1 MEILHLIPGQAPLR
15 LDKLEA
21 LPADG
26 MLWVDFARAEAGN
39 WPAVIEPLLGISID
53 EEHLADSLNDT
64 HPPFFD
70 GTSDYD
76 MLIFEGLGPKDEV
89 FPLDTRVG
97 ALFLFD
103 RLLVSIRE
111 ADAPS
116 YATVKQRL
124 QTGRLKC
131 GIEPVQLAQYILD
144 CMVDRWLKI
153 REILDHRLTEL
164 QDDLLDPSN
173 RCDDW
178 RTLLSGRR
186 VVRRLESLSE
196 AQHEALDAWRRG
208 SRFDWTQGEEVRLRD
223 ISEHTRRINEHAG
236 NLERDVEA
244 AVQLH
249 FATVS
254 HRTNRI
260 MRTLT
265 VISAVFF
272 PLNFITSLYG
282 MNFEYMPELHWHFG
296 YPGVLSLLTLVAGG
310 LLLVFKRR
318 GYF

>member
-1 MEILHLIPGQAPLR
+1 MEILHLIPGQAPVR
-15 LDKLEA
+15 LDKLER
-21 LPADG
+21 LPETG
-26 MLWVDFARAEAGN
+26 MLWIDFARPEAQDWPSQIQPLISAE
-39 WPAVIEPLLGISID
+39 ID
-53 EEHLADSLNDT
+53 DEHLADSLNDR

-76 MLIFEGLGPKDEV
+76 MLIFEGLGPTDEV

-97 ALFLFD
+97 TLFLFD

-111 ADAPS
+111 SDAPS

-124 QTGRLKC
+124 RTGRLKC
-131 GIEPVQLAQYILD
+131 GVSPVQLAQFILD
-144 CMVDRWLKI
+144 AMVDRWLRV
-153 REILDHRLTEL
+153 REILDHRLTEM
-164 QDDLLDPSN
+164 QDELLDPAN
-173 RCDDW
+173 RRNDW
-178 RTLLSGRR
+178 RALLTGRR
-186 VVRRLESLSE
+186 IVRRLESLSE

-208 SRFDWTQGEEVRLRD
+208 SRFDWNQAEEVRLRD
-223 ISEHTRRINEHAG
+223 ISEHTRRITEHAS

-244 AVQLH
+244 AVELH

-265 VISAVFF
+265 VISAIFF

-282 MNFEYMPELHWHFG
+282 MNFDHMPELHWYWG
-296 YPGVLSLLTLVAGG
+296 YYAVLALLTLVAGS
-310 LLLVFKRR
+310 LLLLFSRR

>member
-1 MEILHLIPGQAPLR
+1 MEILHLLPGHAPIR
-15 LDKLEA
+15 LDQLDG
-21 LPADG
+21 LPEKG
-26 MLWVDFARAEAGN
+26 MLWIDFVRSESPDWPTALKSVTDAE
-39 WPAVIEPLLGISID
+39 ID
-53 EEHLADSLNDT
+53 YEHLEDSLNAT
-64 HPPFFD
+64 HAPFFD

-103 RLLVSIRE
+103 RMLVSVRE

-116 YATVKQRL
+116 YATVKHRL
-124 QTGRLKC
+124 QSGRLKC
-131 GIEPVQLAQYILD
+131 GISPVQLAEYILD
-144 CMVDRWLKI
+144 CMVDRWLKV
-153 REILDHRLTEL
+153 REILDKRLTEM
-164 QDDLLDPSN
+164 QDELLDPYN
-173 RCDDW
+173 HCDDW
-178 RTLLSGRR
+178 RTLLGGRR
-186 VVRRLESLSE
+186 VVRRLESLGD

-223 ISEHTRRINEHAG
+223 IVEHVSRVTDHAS

-244 AVQLH
+244 AVELH

-265 VISAVFF
+265 VISAIFF
-272 PLNFITSLYG
+272 PLNFVTSLYG
-282 MNFEYMPELHWHFG
+282 MNFENMPELHWHLG
-296 YPGVLSLLTLVAGG
+296 YYAVLALLTLIAGG
-310 LLLVFKRR
+310 LLLLFKRR

>member
-1 MEILHLIPGQAPLR
+1 MEILHLIPGQVPVR
-15 LDKLEA
+15 LDKLDGLPEA
-21 LPADG
+21 G
-26 MLWVDFARAEAGN
+26 MLWVDFARPDAQD
-39 WPAVIEPLLGISID
+39 WPKLIEPLIGAEID
-53 EEHLADSLNDT
+53 YEHLADSLNER

-76 MLIFEGLGPKDEV
+76 MLIFEGLGPRDEV

-131 GIEPVQLAQYILD
+131 GISPVQLALFILD
-144 CMVDRWLKI
+144 CMVDRWLRI
-153 REILDHRLTEL
+153 REVLDRRLTEM
-164 QDDLLDPSN
+164 QDDLLDPDTRSN
-173 RCDDW
+173 DW
-178 RTLLSGRR
+178 RTLLGGRR
-186 VVRRLESLSE
+186 VVRRLEALSE

-223 ISEHTRRINEHAG
+223 ISEHTRRITEHAS

-244 AVQLH
+244 AVELH

-282 MNFEYMPELHWHFG
+282 MNFEHMPELHWYWG
-296 YPGVLSLLTLVAGG
+296 YYAVLSLLTVVAGG

>member
-1 MEILHLIPGQAPLR
+1 MEILHLLPGQAPIR
-15 LDKLEA
+15 LEKMGA
-21 LPADG
+21 LPEAG
-26 MLWVDFARAEAGN
+26 MLWVDFARGEAAD
-39 WPAVIEPLLGISID
+39 WPALIRPLTDAEID
-53 EEHLADSLNDT
+53 YEHLDDSLNAT

-76 MLIFEGLGPKDEV
+76 MLIFEGLGPRDEV

-116 YATVKQRL
+116 YATVKHRL
-124 QTGRLKC
+124 QSGRLKC
-131 GIEPVQLAQYILD
+131 GVSPVQLAQSILD

-153 REILDHRLTEL
+153 REILDHRLTEM
-164 QDDLLDPSN
+164 QDELLDPSN
-173 RCDDW
+173 RRDDW
-178 RTLLSGRR
+178 RTLLGGRR
-186 VVRRLESLSE
+186 VVRHLESLSE

-208 SRFDWTQGEEVRLRD
+208 SRFDWTQSEEVRQRD
-223 ISEHTRRINEHAG
+223 ISEHTRRITEHAS

-244 AVQLH
+244 AVELH

-272 PLNFITSLYG
+272 PLNFVTSLYG
-282 MNFEYMPELHWHFG
+282 MNFDNMPELHWHLG
-296 YPGVLSLLTLVAGG
+296 YYAVLALLTLIAGG
-310 LLLVFKRR
+310 LLLMFKRR

>member
-1 MEILHLIPGQAPLR
+1 MEILHLVPGQLPV
-15 LDKLEA
+15 KLEHVDA
-21 LPADG
+21 LPEHG
-26 MLWVDFARAEAGN
+26 MLWIDFTRSEAAD
-39 WPAVIEPLLGISID
+39 WPAQIKLLTGADID
-53 EEHLADSLNDT
+53 SEHLDDSLNDT

-116 YATVKQRL
+116 YATVKHRL
-124 QTGRLKC
+124 ASGRLKC
-131 GIEPVQLAQYILD
+131 GISPVQLAEYILD

-153 REILDHRLTEL
+153 REILDQRLTAM
-164 QDDLLDPSN
+164 QDELLDPTN
-173 RCDDW
+173 HCDDW
-178 RTLLSGRR
+178 RTLLGGRR
-186 VVRRLESLSE
+186 VVRRLESLGD

-208 SRFDWTQGEEVRLRD
+208 TRFDWTQGEEVRLRD
-223 ISEHTRRINEHAG
+223 ISEHVTRITEHAS

-244 AVQLH
+244 AVELH

-272 PLNFITSLYG
+272 PLNFVTSLYG
-282 MNFEYMPELHWHFG
+282 MNFEHMPELHWEFG
-296 YPGVLSLLTLVAGG
+296 YPLVLALLTVIAGG
-310 LLLVFKRR
+310 LLLLFKRR